1 MTLFAILFVS
11 FSEREGKIAVP
22 SLLFAVREGGI
33 TVPSVS
39 QP

>member
-1 MTLFAILFVS
+1 MPLFAILFVS
-11 FSEREGKIAVP
+11 FSEREGKITVP
-22 SLLFAVREGGI
+22 SLSFAVSEGKI